1 MAALVPP
8 PTAPRRRAQPLVWRL
23 QSMLASYVPLLLM
36 AALAGFTWWLIKN
49 TPQLEAPRE
58 KTAPKH
64 EPDYRMNGFEVQ
76 RFSSDGRLTGRI
88 IGSEMR
94 HYPDTDTLE
103 IDAPQLRAYGKLDEL
118 LVADAQRGVSNG
130 DGSEVQLLG
139 DVKVKRYPAGD
150 TAQPPDLELYG
161 EFLHAF
167 VPQQQIRSHLPARI
181 VGMGGE
187 MQVKSFVY
195 DQLTGRLTFSGGGRA
210 TFAAQPGV
218 RPSLQPAKAVSKAAQ
233 AAEKGMEKGV
243 AKAAGPEA
251 ATTAPGTSGAA
262 ARPPARPAKAASGT
276 ATFISKP

>member
-8 PTAPRRRAQPLVWRL
+8 PTAPRRRAQPLLWRL
-23 QSMLASYVPLLLM
+23 QSMLANYVPLLLM
-36 AALAGFTWWLIKN
+36 AMLAGFTWWLIKN

-58 KTAPKH
+58 KVAPKH

-88 IGSEMR
+88 TGTEMR
-94 HYPDTDTLE
+94 HYPDNDTLE
-103 IDAPQLRAYGKLDEL
+103 IDTPELRAYGKLDEL
-118 LVADAQRGVSNG
+118 LVADSQRGVSNG

-139 DVKVKRYPAGD
+139 DVKVKRYPNGD
-150 TAQPPDLELYG
+150 TSKAPDLELYG

-167 VPQQQIRSHLPARI
+167 VPQQQIRSHLPARV

-218 RPSLQPAKAVSKAAQ
+218 RPSLQPAKAAAK
-233 AAEKGMEKGV
+233 AAEKASGN
-243 AKAAGPEA
+243 AANA
-251 ATTAPGTSGAA
+251 ATGTAGTAA
-262 ARPPARPAKAASGT
+262 KPAARPAKAASGT
-276 ATFISKP
+276 ATFSSKP

>member
-8 PTAPRRRAQPLVWRL
+8 PTAPRRRAQPLLWRL
-23 QSMLASYVPLLLM
+23 QAMLANYVPLLLM
-36 AALAGFTWWLIKN
+36 AMLAGFTWWLIKN

-58 KTAPKH
+58 KAAPKH

-88 IGSEMR
+88 IGTEMR
-94 HYPDTDTLE
+94 HYPDNDTLE
-103 IDAPQLRAYGKLDEL
+103 IDTPQLRAYGKLDEL

-139 DVKVKRYPAGD
+139 DVKVKRYPNGD
-150 TAQPPDLELYG
+150 TAKSPDLELYG
-161 EFLHAF
+161 EFLHVF
-167 VPQQQIRSHLPARI
+167 VPQQQIRSHLPARV

-210 TFAAQPGV
+210 TFAAQPGA
-218 RPSLQPAKAVSKAAQ
+218 RPSLQPAKAAAKTAAK
-233 AAEKGMEKGV
+233 AAEKASGAV
-243 AKAAGPEA
+243 AANA
-251 ATTAPGTSGAA
+251 ATGAA
-262 ARPPARPAKAASGT
+262 AKPAKAASGT
-276 ATFISKP
+276 ATFSSKP

>member
-8 PTAPRRRAQPLVWRL
+8 PTAPRRRAQPLLGRL
-23 QSMLASYVPLLLM
+23 QSMLANYVPLLLM
-36 AALAGFTWWLIKN
+36 AMLAGFTWWLIKN

-88 IGSEMR
+88 IGTEMR
-94 HYPDTDTLE
+94 HYPDNDTLE
-103 IDAPQLRAYGKLDEL
+103 IDSPQLRAYGKLDEL

-139 DVKVKRYPAGD
+139 DVKVKRYPNGD

-167 VPQQQIRSHLPARI
+167 VPQQQIRSHLPARV

-210 TFAAQPGV
+210 TFAAKPGL
-218 RPSLQPAKAVSKAAQ
+218 RPSLKPSNTGAQAGAQSGAQ
-233 AAEKGMEKGV
+233 AA
-243 AKAAGPEA
+243 AKPATAASASA
-251 ATTAPGTSGAA
+251 ATAAAAAA
-262 ARPPARPAKAASGT
+262 AR
-276 ATFISKP
+276 KP